1 MGAFL
6 SIPVLSF
13 LLIPSMSSYGT
24 SLNLIFFYLTWTT
37 LVLSHGPLKVEL
49 VGTTAV
55 RLIFYF
61 IPSVLFFLF
70 DILIPSAS
78 VVLKVY
84 GKDGLPQGKK
94 KKYGSSELKVAAWSI
109 CNLLLGIAVQGLV
122 EFFLTRVL
130 GVKSRL
136 RVTTKLPLP
145 WDIVKG
151 VGRALIL
158 REILQYIVHRYALH
172 SWTPF
177 QRLHN
182 DWYHST
188 HTPYPLT
195 AHYDHPVTYLLLRF
209 LPTFL
214 PAAAFRSHLLTYM
227 LYLSIV
233 SLEET
238 FAYSGYKP
246 MPTSFFI
253 GGIARR
259 VDLHLSHGGHGNY
272 APWGIMDWM
281 FGTLIGDE
289 LEDEPLESDAQRVAE
304 RLVENRPKRSHGR
317 TRRTR
322 ETVH

>member
-1 MGAFL
+1 
-6 SIPVLSF
+6 
-13 LLIPSMSSYGT
+13 MSSYGT

-37 LVLSHGPLKVEL
+37 LVLSHAPLKVEL
-49 VGTTAV
+49 VGTVAV

-78 VVLKVY
+78 TVLKVY

-94 KKYGSSELKVAAWSI
+94 KKYGSSELMVAAWSI
-109 CNLLLGIAVQGLV
+109 FNLLLGIAVQGLV
-122 EFFLTRVL
+122 EFCLTRGL
-130 GVKSRL
+130 GVKSAL
-136 RVTTKLPLP
+136 KVTTKLPLP

-151 VGRALIL
+151 IGRALIL
-158 REILQYIVHRYALH
+158 REVFQYIVHRNALH

-177 QRLHN
+177 QRHHN
-182 DWYHST
+182 EWYHSI

-195 AHYDHPVTYLLLRF
+195 AHYDHPIAYLLWRF
-209 LPTFL
+209 IPTFL
-214 PAAAFRSHLLTYM
+214 PVAAFRSHLLTYM

-272 APWGIMDWM
+272 APWGVMDWL
-281 FGTLIGDE
+281 FGTSIGDGMD
-289 LEDEPLESDAQRVAE
+289 DETSEESDGNGAD
-304 RLVENRPKRSHGR
+304 RLTEKLLEKRPRRSHNGR
-317 TRRTR
+317 SRRTR
-322 ETVH
+322 ANIY

>member
-1 MGAFL
+1 MGALL
-6 SIPVLSF
+6 SIPVLSY

-94 KKYGSSELKVAAWSI
+94 KKYGTSELKVAGWAIFNLILSI
-109 CNLLLGIAVQGLV
+109 AAQGLI
-122 EFFLTRVL
+122 EFVLTRVL
-130 GVKSRL
+130 GLKSRL
-136 RVTTKLPLP
+136 KVTTKLPLP
-145 WDIVKG
+145 WDIIKG

-158 REILQYIVHRYALH
+158 REILQYFVHRHVLH

-177 QRLHN
+177 QRHHN
-182 DWYHST
+182 DWYHSI

-195 AHYDHPVTYLLLRF
+195 AHYDHPVVYILWRF
-209 LPTFL
+209 LPVFL
-214 PAAAFRSHLLTYM
+214 PAAAFRCHLLTYM

-238 FAYSGYKP
+238 FAHSGYKP

-259 VDLHLSHGGHGNY
+259 IDQHLLHGGHGNY
-272 APWGIMDWM
+272 APLGVMDWL
-281 FGTLIGDE
+281 FGTSIGDE
-289 LEDEPLESDAQRVAE
+289 LEDDIPEQSNRESIAE
-304 RLVENRPKRSHGR
+304 KLVEKKPRRSHR
-317 TRRTR
+317 RRTR
-322 ETVH
+322 ESVH